1 MNMVRVFDPVLV
13 ELRETLLRM
22 AGRAEAI
29 LEKSLRCVWERD
41 LELAAEVIHDDL
53 DIDRL
58 DVEIDDKVLKALAL
72 QAPVAGDLR
81 EVVAIKMIANDLERI
96 GDLARNIAKSGAR
109 LAGHAKI
116 TIDPSLT
123 LLASDTQ
130 KILQQALD
138 SFSRADAGAARAV
151 LDEDDR
157 IDAEEDAVISKVLR
171 EIPESPST
179 ASEAVDVILIAK
191 NLERVGDHATNI
203 AEGVILIFEA
213 RNVKHAS
220 KLAG

>member
-1 MNMVRVFDPVLV
+1 MVRVFDPVLI

-29 LEKSLRCVWERD
+29 LEKSLRSVWERD
-41 LELAAEVIHDDL
+41 LALAAEVARDDL

-96 GDLARNIAKSGAR
+96 GDLARNIAKSGAH
-109 LAGHAKI
+109 LAGQPMIA
-116 TIDPSLT
+116 IDPMLA

-130 KILQQALD
+130 QILQRALD
-138 SFSRADAGAARAV
+138 SFSRSDVEAARSV

-157 IDAEEDAVISKVLR
+157 IDAQEDAVIASVLR

-179 ASEAVDVILIAK
+179 AAEAVDVILIAK

-220 KLAG
+220 KLAV

>member
-1 MNMVRVFDPVLV
+1 MARVFDPVLV

-29 LEKSLRCVWERD
+29 LEKSLRSVWERD
-41 LELAAEVIHDDL
+41 AELARAVARDDL
-53 DIDRL
+53 EIDRL
-58 DVEIDDKVLKALAL
+58 DVEIDDRVLKALAL

-109 LAGHAKI
+109 LAEQPRIA
-116 TIDPSLT
+116 IDPALT

-130 KILQQALD
+130 KLLQQALD
-138 SFSRADAGAARAV
+138 SFSRADAAAARAV

-157 IDAEEDAVISKVLR
+157 IDAEEDAVISSALR
-171 EIPESPST
+171 MIPESPST
-179 ASEAVDVILIAK
+179 ASEAVDVIMIAK